1 MRTMAMP
8 SLDDVAQEAAAGDEI
23 KRYLAVRGIKTTATL
38 ALLATNLEQLD
49 RVLVKP
55 LMDGWPIEGSTA
67 ITLTPSEQPIAT
79 AILHHMWSECRSL
92 WSKMQAAATPASF
105 PTATPPSSHASGSA
119 APATED
125 KAPKQLAHGVWNKLL
140 HNYERQQ
147 IDGRTRTFPVQE
159 VLGAELVLARLH
171 WEHETSKLYTPV
183 KFGELWNFAHFS
195 RRGKSTRSPRR
206 SALAAP
212 WWSPTTS
219 WFNRKRQ
226 AGSPGV
232 CWPSLMDWLPS
243 SGPSSW
249 WASGTRWM
257 SWPSLTGWCAWPGH
271 GHRRW
276 IRWRNFGPLPHGSW
290 LWRWGQGNPSRS
302 ASLRSCRTMTALWN
316 AWTVNR
322 STQRRIPRKPTKR
335 RSMAARLAAR
345 RAATIPSPIPMN
357 GLLERHPM
365 APMDPGRALHG
376 PTRPRR
382 SNGPA
387 NPPRVSGRA
396 DGKARDST
404 GPLHRRLQRYP
415 TVQLHQCLLGRNTRP
430 GRQTKS
436 KDPTWSSS
444 AAFEGIGVAA
454 MVLQDLVGPLALHVS
469 WECDPECLVLLQR
482 HFPQALHRGDFLED
496 DPKAVAELVRQA
508 DPDAKMTIIQ
518 ASAPPCPDF
527 SRIKDDA
534 PGKEGAEGSKF
545 PKYCSFAKAVREEL
559 PEHYFLQLC
568 ENVILSDQGEV
579 EFFSQQLGVPAVIA
593 DASDYKAV
601 SRPRLWWSSIDWTK
615 SSPVT
620 GAPLQWSKQYKLHKL
635 HIDDWPTDL
644 QHMETEGLE
653 FHETVTSGRQT
664 IPCFTTPA
672 PTEAGRAAPRSMK
685 GKLDPLVKSRWLS
698 DGRCYAPWQ
707 YNNNALMKTPTETLV
722 TPPAFVKEQLHHLPV
737 GWTEDPNIPDRSR
750 HRMIAN
756 SWHAGVARFLFMLLL
771 GMVAKTEG
779 KPNPHNHSPK
789 MSTIQWMANE
799 TSCYPPSVGP
809 GSWRST
815 PSCIPPAEGELH
827 HWHLTA
833 NARHPLQLGA
843 QLEPGLSQVVDFW
856 QKWSHDLDRIRQ
868 EITEEVELM
877 VEDRSEHTSQWWK
890 ALKPHVQAVCYNSEH
905 DQITQIPIF
914 VDLLRMFQFPEIEAL
929 ASELNNGFKV
939 TGELVAG
946 PGWLPRTDDRY
957 RYPISEDGFRK
968 LNRAHVLNRLNNYRV
983 DEHWEPM
990 YQELLQE
997 LQLGR
1002 MEGPFEA
1009 PDWWPRSTIE
1019 IEGYET
1025 KALEQSDIRCA
1036 FSFAVCQADK
1046 IRRCEDY
1053 RRSGHNATV
1062 CTYDV
1067 PFHHGAQTY
1076 VEIYKSFYELGE
1088 DGAVWCQDLS
1098 AAYRQFAVDQPSD
1111 CYSILC
1117 CPQGPLLLRHRALCF
1132 GASSSVWSFNRA
1144 ADGVIYLARRMAHVP
1159 TGHYVDDFTACEP
1172 TRTITSGYTAFETI
1186 FKSLGL
1192 RMKPRKAQP
1201 PALSQKVLGVQMLM
1215 EPGQVT
1221 LSPHPERL
1229 QKIRQQIADHLR
1241 SDSMTPGKHSSW
1253 QEESSSWTR
1262 RCSDRSGSQ
1271 SCGLCMAEPMGV
1283 PSLRKITSTMDFAQR
1298 FELYTHG
1305 WRTASPGSSPSIRR
1319 HLRQSCTRMHTLK
1332 WVIALSRSVTTRFPR
1347 GGDHQQAPHY
1357 TNGWGFVVRTPHGC
1371 YYRCGRI
1378 PARVL
1383 KAYCHRKAFIYMLE
1397 ITAHLAAMTILQTVM
1412 PSLVISFCDNR
1423 AGLSALLRGFGKDP
1437 AINRTLT
1444 LAWRLVH
1451 FNRWHLHME
1460 WVASDNNISDKI
1472 SRHDLAMAKKFG
1484 WQEVAIDMDPFYQIL
1499 LRASADD
1506 DYVLG
1511 GALQDL
1517 VAFGASAPFFKG
1529 TGNVAGGRPSAVW
1542 KVGLPLFGPLQGDTP
1557 TKGSK
1562 TVLACLCFEDN
1573 LNDGIT
1579 CLVATSCVLTSG
1591 YRMVVSKV
1599 LWVQKDPL
1607 THHPIF
1613 LVFEWTN
1620 MAQ

>member
-1 MRTMAMP
+1 
-8 SLDDVAQEAAAGDEI
+8 
-23 KRYLAVRGIKTTATL
+23 
-38 ALLATNLEQLD
+38 
-49 RVLVKP
+49 
-55 LMDGWPIEGSTA
+55 
-67 ITLTPSEQPIAT
+67 
-79 AILHHMWSECRSL
+79 
-92 WSKMQAAATPASF
+92 
-105 PTATPPSSHASGSA
+105 
-119 APATED
+119 
-125 KAPKQLAHGVWNKLL
+125 
-140 HNYERQQ
+140 
-147 IDGRTRTFPVQE
+147 
-159 VLGAELVLARLH
+159 
-171 WEHETSKLYTPV
+171 
-183 KFGELWNFAHFS
+183 
-195 RRGKSTRSPRR
+195 
-206 SALAAP
+206 
-212 WWSPTTS
+212 
-219 WFNRKRQ
+219 
-226 AGSPGV
+226 
-232 CWPSLMDWLPS
+232 
-243 SGPSSW
+243 
-249 WASGTRWM
+249 
-257 SWPSLTGWCAWPGH
+257 
-271 GHRRW
+271 
-276 IRWRNFGPLPHGSW
+276 
-290 LWRWGQGNPSRS
+290 
-302 ASLRSCRTMTALWN
+302 
-316 AWTVNR
+316 
-322 STQRRIPRKPTKR
+322 
-335 RSMAARLAAR
+335 
-345 RAATIPSPIPMN
+345 
-357 GLLERHPM
+357 
-365 APMDPGRALHG
+365 
-376 PTRPRR
+376 
-382 SNGPA
+382 
-387 NPPRVSGRA
+387 
-396 DGKARDST
+396 
-404 GPLHRRLQRYP
+404 
-415 TVQLHQCLLGRNTRP
+415 
-430 GRQTKS
+430 
-436 KDPTWSSS
+436 
-444 AAFEGIGVAA
+444 

-482 HFPQALHRGDFLED
+482 HFPQALHRGDFLDD

-545 PKYCSFAKAVREEL
+545 PKYCSFAKAVRQEL
-559 PEHYFLQLC
+559 PEHHFLQLC

-615 SSPVT
+615 SRHSPVT

-635 HIDDWPTDL
+635 HMDDWPTDL
-644 QHMETEGLE
+644 EHMETEGLE
-653 FHETVTSGRQT
+653 FHETLTNGHQT

-722 TPPAFVKEQLHHLPV
+722 TPPAFVKEQLHHLPM

-789 MSTIQWMANE
+789 MSTLQWMANE

-827 HWHLTA
+827 HWNLTA
-833 NARHPLQLGA
+833 TARRPLQLGA
-843 QLEPGLSQVVDFW
+843 QLEPGLSHVVDFW

-868 EITEEVELM
+868 EITDEIALM
-877 VEDRSEHTSQWWK
+877 VEDRREDTAQWWRN
-890 ALKPHVQAVCYNSEH
+890 LKPHVQAVYYNSEH

-929 ASELNNGFKV
+929 AGELNNGFKV

-968 LNRAHVLNRLNNYRV
+968 LNRAHVLNRLNNYRI

-990 YQELLQE
+990 YQELLKE

-1019 IEGYET
+1019 IEGHET
-1025 KALEQSDIRCA
+1025 KALEHSDIRCA

-1053 RRSGHNATV
+1053 RRSGHNSTV

-1067 PFHHGAQTY
+1067 PFHHGVQTY
-1076 VEIYKSFYELGE
+1076 VEIYKALYELGE

-1098 AAYRQFAVDQPSD
+1098 AAYRQFAVEQPSD

-1144 ADGVIYLARRMAHVP
+1144 ADGVIYLARRMAQVP

-1201 PALSQKVLGVQMLM
+1201 PALSQKVLGVQMHM

-1221 LSPHPERL
+1221 LGPHPERL
-1229 QKIRQQIADHLR
+1229 QKIRQQIAEHLR
-1241 SDSMTPGKHSSW
+1241 SDSMTPDQAQQLAGRILFLNTTLFGQIGQPILWPLYGRAYGGSTTTEDHLNHGLRSALRALHTWLEDSEPRIIPFNQKAP
-1253 QEESSSWTR
+1253 QAVLYTDAYFEMG
-1262 RCSDRSGSQ
+1262 DRSFQVSNDQ
-1271 SCGLCMAEPMGV
+1271 IP
-1283 PSLRKITSTMDFAQR
+1283 QR
-1298 FELYTHG
+1298 WH
-1305 WRTASPGSSPSIRR
+1305 
-1319 HLRQSCTRMHTLK
+1319 
-1332 WVIALSRSVTTRFPR
+1332 
-1347 GGDHQQAPHY
+1347 HQQAPHY
-1357 TNGWGFVVRTPHGC
+1357 TNGWGFVVRTPSGC
-1371 YYRCGRI
+1371 YYGCGRI
-1378 PARVL
+1378 PARIL
-1383 KAYCHRKAFIYMLE
+1383 KAYCHRKAYIYMLE
-1397 ITAHLAAMTILQTVM
+1397 ITAQLAAMTILQTVM

-1437 AINRTLT
+1437 AINRILT

-1472 SRHDLAMAKKFG
+1472 SRHDLALAKKFG
-1484 WQEVAIDMDPFYQIL
+1484 WQEIAIDMDPFYQIL
-1499 LRASADD
+1499 LKASGDD

-1517 VAFGASAPFFKG
+1517 VACGASASFFQS
-1529 TGNVAGGRPSAVW
+1529 TGSVDGGRPGAV
-1542 KVGLPLFGPLQGDTP
+1542 
-1557 TKGSK
+1557 
-1562 TVLACLCFEDN
+1562 
-1573 LNDGIT
+1573 
-1579 CLVATSCVLTSG
+1579 
-1591 YRMVVSKV
+1591 
-1599 LWVQKDPL
+1599 
-1607 THHPIF
+1607 
-1613 LVFEWTN
+1613 
-1620 MAQ
+1620 

>member
-1 MRTMAMP
+1 M
-8 SLDDVAQEAAAGDEI
+8 I
-23 KRYLAVRGIKTTATL
+23 
-38 ALLATNLEQLD
+38 LL
-49 RVLVKP
+49 
-55 LMDGWPIEGSTA
+55 
-67 ITLTPSEQPIAT
+67 
-79 AILHHMWSECRSL
+79 
-92 WSKMQAAATPASF
+92 
-105 PTATPPSSHASGSA
+105 
-119 APATED
+119 
-125 KAPKQLAHGVWNKLL
+125 
-140 HNYERQQ
+140 
-147 IDGRTRTFPVQE
+147 
-159 VLGAELVLARLH
+159 
-171 WEHETSKLYTPV
+171 
-183 KFGELWNFAHFS
+183 
-195 RRGKSTRSPRR
+195 
-206 SALAAP
+206 
-212 WWSPTTS
+212 
-219 WFNRKRQ
+219 
-226 AGSPGV
+226 
-232 CWPSLMDWLPS
+232 
-243 SGPSSW
+243 
-249 WASGTRWM
+249 
-257 SWPSLTGWCAWPGH
+257 
-271 GHRRW
+271 
-276 IRWRNFGPLPHGSW
+276 
-290 LWRWGQGNPSRS
+290 
-302 ASLRSCRTMTALWN
+302 SC
-316 AWTVNR
+316 
-322 STQRRIPRKPTKR
+322 
-335 RSMAARLAAR
+335 
-345 RAATIPSPIPMN
+345 
-357 GLLERHPM
+357 
-365 APMDPGRALHG
+365 
-376 PTRPRR
+376 
-382 SNGPA
+382 
-387 NPPRVSGRA
+387 
-396 DGKARDST
+396 
-404 GPLHRRLQRYP
+404 
-415 TVQLHQCLLGRNTRP
+415 
-430 GRQTKS
+430 
-436 KDPTWSSS
+436 
-444 AAFEGIGVAA
+444 FEGIGVAA
-454 MVLQDLVGPLALHVS
+454 MLLQDLVGPLALHVS

-482 HFPQALHRGDFLED
+482 HFPQALHRGGFLDD

-615 SSPVT
+615 SRHSPVT

-707 YNNNALMKTPTETLV
+707 YNNQALMKTPTETLV

-815 PSCIPPAEGELH
+815 PSCIPPAEGELQ

-833 NARHPLQLGA
+833 TARHPLQLGA

-877 VEDRSEHTSQWWK
+877 VEDRREHTEQWWK
-890 ALKPHVQAVCYNSEH
+890 ALKPHVQAVYYNSEH

-929 ASELNNGFKV
+929 AGELNNGFKV

-968 LNRAHVLNRLNNYRV
+968 LNRAHVLNRLNNYRI

-1019 IEGYET
+1019 IEGYAT
-1025 KALEQSDIRCA
+1025 KALEHSDIRCA

-1053 RRSGHNATV
+1053 RRSGHNSTV

-1067 PFHHGAQTY
+1067 PFHHGVQTY
-1076 VEIYKSFYELGE
+1076 VEIYKAFYELGE

-1098 AAYRQFAVDQPSD
+1098 AAYRQFAVEQPSD

-1144 ADGVIYLARRMAHVP
+1144 ADGVIYLARRMAQVP

-1172 TRTITSGYTAFETI
+1172 TRTSTSGYTAFETI

-1229 QKIRQQIADHLR
+1229 QKIRQQIAEHLR
-1241 SDSMTPGKHSSW
+1241 SDSMTPDQAQQLAGRILFLNTTLFGQIGQPILRPLYGRAYGGSITTEDHLNHGLRSALRALHTWLEDSEPRIIPFNQKAP
-1253 QEESSSWTR
+1253 QAILYTDAYFEMG
-1262 RCSDRSGSQ
+1262 DRSFQVSNDQ
-1271 SCGLCMAEPMGV
+1271 IP
-1283 PSLRKITSTMDFAQR
+1283 QR
-1298 FELYTHG
+1298 WYH
-1305 WRTASPGSSPSIRR
+1305 
-1319 HLRQSCTRMHTLK
+1319 K
-1332 WVIALSRSVTTRFPR
+1332 
-1347 GGDHQQAPHY
+1347 QAPHY
-1357 TNGWGFVVRTPHGC
+1357 TNGWGFVVRTPSGC
-1371 YYRCGRI
+1371 YYGCGRI
-1378 PARVL
+1378 PARIL
-1383 KAYCHRKAFIYMLE
+1383 KAYCHRKAYIYMLE
-1397 ITAHLAAMTILQTVM
+1397 ITAQLAAMTILQTVM

-1437 AINRTLT
+1437 AINRILT

-1472 SRHDLAMAKKFG
+1472 SRHDLELAEKFG
-1484 WQEVAIDMDPFYQIL
+1484 WQEVAINMDPFYQIL
-1499 LRASADD
+1499 LKASEDD

-1517 VAFGASAPFFKG
+1517 VACGASASFFKG
-1529 TGNVAGGRPSAVW
+1529 TGNVAEGRPSAV
-1542 KVGLPLFGPLQGDTP
+1542 
-1557 TKGSK
+1557 
-1562 TVLACLCFEDN
+1562 
-1573 LNDGIT
+1573 
-1579 CLVATSCVLTSG
+1579 
-1591 YRMVVSKV
+1591 
-1599 LWVQKDPL
+1599 
-1607 THHPIF
+1607 
-1613 LVFEWTN
+1613 
-1620 MAQ
+1620 